1 MIKIVFT
8 LVCIQLIVLWLL
20 LYNFMEFISNYLNLN
35 EKDMINYF
43 KEKRKLKKKKT
54 NMSLQK

>member
-1 MIKIVFT
+1 MKLAIILIAIE
-8 LVCIQLIVLWLL
+8 LVVLCLL
-20 LYNFMEFISNYLNLN
+20 LCSFIEFIFNYLNLD

-54 NMSLQK
+54 Y